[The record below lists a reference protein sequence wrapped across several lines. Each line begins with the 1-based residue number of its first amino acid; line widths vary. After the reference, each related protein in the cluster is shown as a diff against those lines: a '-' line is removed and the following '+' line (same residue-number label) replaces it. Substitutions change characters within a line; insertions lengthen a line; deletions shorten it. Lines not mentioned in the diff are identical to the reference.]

1 MLLDRGFLTATQAHT
16 GQEVYGR
23 QRIATDGGTF
33 SASPW
38 SYNGRIFALN
48 EDGSTYVIQPGREFK
63 MLGKNPLDEFTLATP
78 AIANGSLFIR
88 TATKLYRISAAAGQR

>member
-1 MLLDRGFLTATQAHT
+1 M
-16 GQEVYGR
+16 YGR

-48 EDGSTYVIQPGREFK
+48 EDGTTYVIQPGPTFSVIGNNR
-63 MLGKNPLDEFTLATP
+63 LDEFTLATP
-78 AIANGSLFIR
+78 AIANGSLYIR
-88 TATKLYRISAAAGQR
+88 TATKLYRISAAAQER

>member
-1 MLLDRGFLTATQAHT
+1 M
-16 GQEVYGR
+16 
-23 QRIATDGGTF
+23 
-33 SASPW
+33 
-38 SYNGRIFALN
+38 N

-63 MLGKNPLDEFTLATP
+63 ILGKNPLDEFTLATP